1 MVFSSLIFLF
11 VFFTANLIV
20 YFAVSPQKRNK
31 VLLIFSLVF
40 YAWGGP
46 RYLLLLA
53 GETLVSWIFALKI
66 SEARAGYTKR
76 TEKFY
81 LVCDLVIMLACLAV
95 FKYLGFFIGNFKA
108 IFGVPKAV
116 PQIVLPIGISFYTFQ
131 LISYVVDVYRNQ
143 VKPQK
148 EYWKLLLYSSL
159 FHQCI
164 AGPIVRYETVA
175 DEIDNRE
182 ITANDIY
189 MGVRRFTV
197 GLAKKAVL
205 ANSCASIA
213 DTLLPAGVASL
224 KAQTTLGMWLGMIAY
239 MLQIYLDFSA
249 YSDMA
254 IGMGRMVGFHYDE
267 NFNYPYMATSVN
279 NFWRRWHITLGRAL
293 STYVYKPLGGNR
305 KGRVKTYINL
315 LLTFL
320 VSGLW
325 HGAAWTFVFW
335 GLLHGIASVIDRLFR
350 DNNWKINKYVSWIL
364 TFMFVNCAWVF
375 FRATTFERAF
385 EILTAMFSVPSGDV
399 LNMAGIITNG
409 SIIIIGLVYI
419 LLVISLV
426 VTLSFKNTY
435 ELAETFDYTTIN
447 TVYVVILMVVGI
459 SFMPRISP
467 FIYFNF

>member
-1 MVFSSLIFLF
+1 MLFSSYEFLF
-11 VFFTANLIV
+11 CFLPITIIGYYLILNAKKVNMARVWLVIASLFFYGWFNIKYLPIIIISILINFV
-20 YFAVSPQKRNK
+20 ICKCIKKEDKHKKIYFIIGSIFNVG
-31 VLLIFSLVF
+31 LLCYFKYYDFFVENVNILFKTNWTLKH
-40 YAWGGP
+40 
-46 RYLLLLA
+46 LLLPL
-53 GETLVSWIFALKI
+53 
-66 SEARAGYTKR
+66 
-76 TEKFY
+76 
-81 LVCDLVIMLACLAV
+81 
-95 FKYLGFFIGNFKA
+95 
-108 IFGVPKAV
+108 
-116 PQIVLPIGISFYTFQ
+116 GISFFSFQ
-131 LISYVVDVYRNQ
+131 QLSYLIDVY
-143 VKPQK
+143 KGETK
-148 EYWKLLLYSSL
+148 DYSLLNFSL
-159 FHQCI
+159 FVTFFPQLI
-164 AGPIVRYETVA
+164 AGPIVLHS
-175 DEIDNRE
+175 EIMPQFDDKEKQKLNWDN
-182 ITANDIY
+182 IASGIFMFS
-189 MGVRRFTV
+189 MGFF
-197 GLAKKAVL
+197 KKLV
-205 ANSCASIA
+205 IA
-213 DTLLPAGVASL
+213 DSFAIWATNGFDSISSL
-224 KAQTTLGMWLGMIAY
+224 TFYQAWFISLSYTI
-239 MLQIYLDFSA
+239 QIYFDFSG

-254 IGMGRMVGFHYDE
+254 VGIGKIFNIDLPA
-267 NFNYPYMATSVN
+267 NFLSPYKATSISE
-279 NFWRRWHITLGRAL
+279 FWRRWHITLGRAL

-385 EILTAMFSVPSGDV
+385 EILTAMFSVPSGGV

>member
-1 MVFSSLIFLF
+1 MLFSSYEFLF
-11 VFFTANLIV
+11 CFLPITIIGYYLILNAKKVNMARVWLVIASLFFYGWFNMKYLPIIIISILINFV
-20 YFAVSPQKRNK
+20 IGKCIKKEDKYKKIYFIIGAIFNVGLLCYFKYYDFFVENVN
-31 VLLIFSLVF
+31 VLFKTDWTLKH
-40 YAWGGP
+40 
-46 RYLLLLA
+46 LLLPL
-53 GETLVSWIFALKI
+53 
-66 SEARAGYTKR
+66 
-76 TEKFY
+76 
-81 LVCDLVIMLACLAV
+81 
-95 FKYLGFFIGNFKA
+95 
-108 IFGVPKAV
+108 
-116 PQIVLPIGISFYTFQ
+116 GISFFSFQ
-131 LISYVVDVYRNQ
+131 QLSYLIDVY
-143 VKPQK
+143 KGETK
-148 EYWKLLLYSSL
+148 DYSLLNFSL
-159 FHQCI
+159 FVTFFPQLI
-164 AGPIVRYETVA
+164 AGPIVLHS
-175 DEIDNRE
+175 EIMPQFDDKEKQKLNWDN
-182 ITANDIY
+182 IASGIF
-189 MGVRRFTV
+189 MFSIGFF
-197 GLAKKAVL
+197 KKLV
-205 ANSCASIA
+205 IA
-213 DTLLPAGVASL
+213 DSFAIWATNGFDSTASL
-224 KAQTTLGMWLGMIAY
+224 TFYQAWFISLAY
-239 MLQIYLDFSA
+239 TMQIYFDFSG

-254 IGMGRMVGFHYDE
+254 VGIGKIFNIDLPA
-267 NFNYPYMATSVN
+267 NFLSPYKSTSISE
-279 NFWRRWHITLGRAL
+279 FWRRWHITLGRAL

-350 DNNWKINKYVSWIL
+350 DNNWKINKYVSWLL

-385 EILTAMFSVPSGDV
+385 EILKAMFSIPSGGAF
-399 LNMAGIITNG
+399 NMAGIITNG

-447 TVYVVILMVVGI
+447 TVYVVILMVIGI

>member
-1 MVFSSLIFLF
+1 MDGFNIKYLPIIIISILINFVIGKCIKKKINIKNIFYNWTIFNVGLLCYFKYYDFFVENVNILF
-11 VFFTANLIV
+11 KTNWTL
-20 YFAVSPQKRNK
+20 KH
-31 VLLIFSLVF
+31 
-40 YAWGGP
+40 
-46 RYLLLLA
+46 LLLPL
-53 GETLVSWIFALKI
+53 
-66 SEARAGYTKR
+66 
-76 TEKFY
+76 
-81 LVCDLVIMLACLAV
+81 
-95 FKYLGFFIGNFKA
+95 
-108 IFGVPKAV
+108 
-116 PQIVLPIGISFYTFQ
+116 GISFFSFQ
-131 LISYVVDVYRNQ
+131 QLSYLIDVY
-143 VKPQK
+143 KGETK
-148 EYWKLLLYSSL
+148 DYSLLNFSL
-159 FHQCI
+159 FVTFFPQLI
-164 AGPIVRYETVA
+164 AGPIVLHS
-175 DEIDNRE
+175 EIMPQFDDKEKQKLNWDN
-182 ITANDIY
+182 IASGIFMFS
-189 MGVRRFTV
+189 MGFF
-197 GLAKKAVL
+197 KKLV
-205 ANSCASIA
+205 IA
-213 DTLLPAGVASL
+213 DSFAIWATNGFDSISSL
-224 KAQTTLGMWLGMIAY
+224 TFYQAWFISLSYTI
-239 MLQIYLDFSA
+239 QIYFDFSG

-254 IGMGRMVGFHYDE
+254 VGIGKIFNIDLPA
-267 NFNYPYMATSVN
+267 NFLSPYKATSISE
-279 NFWRRWHITLGRAL
+279 FWRRWHITLGRAL

-385 EILTAMFSVPSGDV
+385 EILTAMFSVPSGGV

>member
-1 MVFSSLIFLF
+1 MLFSFYEFLF
-11 VFFTANLIV
+11 CFLPITIIGYYLILNAKKVNMARVWLVIASLFFYGWFNIKYLPIIIISILINFV
-20 YFAVSPQKRNK
+20 IGKCIKKEDKHKKIYFIIGSIFNVG
-31 VLLIFSLVF
+31 LLCYFKYYDFFVENVNILFKTNWTLKH
-40 YAWGGP
+40 
-46 RYLLLLA
+46 LLLPL
-53 GETLVSWIFALKI
+53 
-66 SEARAGYTKR
+66 
-76 TEKFY
+76 
-81 LVCDLVIMLACLAV
+81 
-95 FKYLGFFIGNFKA
+95 
-108 IFGVPKAV
+108 
-116 PQIVLPIGISFYTFQ
+116 GISFFSFQ
-131 LISYVVDVYRNQ
+131 QLSYLIDVY
-143 VKPQK
+143 KGETK
-148 EYWKLLLYSSL
+148 DYSLLNFSL
-159 FHQCI
+159 FVTFFPQLI
-164 AGPIVRYETVA
+164 AGPIVLHS
-175 DEIDNRE
+175 EIMPQFDDKEKQKLNWDN
-182 ITANDIY
+182 IASGIFMFS
-189 MGVRRFTV
+189 MGFF
-197 GLAKKAVL
+197 KKLV
-205 ANSCASIA
+205 IA
-213 DTLLPAGVASL
+213 DSFAIWATNGFDSISSL
-224 KAQTTLGMWLGMIAY
+224 TFYQAWFISLSYTI
-239 MLQIYLDFSA
+239 QIYFDFSG

-254 IGMGRMVGFHYDE
+254 VGIGKIFNIDLPA
-267 NFNYPYMATSVN
+267 NFLSPYKATSISE
-279 NFWRRWHITLGRAL
+279 FWRRWHITLGRAL

>member
-1 MVFSSLIFLF
+1 MLFSSYEFLF
-11 VFFTANLIV
+11 CFLPITIIGYYLILNAKKVNMARVWLVIASLFFYGWFNIKYLPIIIISILINFV
-20 YFAVSPQKRNK
+20 IGKCIKKEDKYKKIYFIIGSIFNVG
-31 VLLIFSLVF
+31 LLCYFKYYDFFVENVNILFKTNWTLKH
-40 YAWGGP
+40 
-46 RYLLLLA
+46 LLLPL
-53 GETLVSWIFALKI
+53 
-66 SEARAGYTKR
+66 
-76 TEKFY
+76 
-81 LVCDLVIMLACLAV
+81 
-95 FKYLGFFIGNFKA
+95 
-108 IFGVPKAV
+108 
-116 PQIVLPIGISFYTFQ
+116 GISFFSFQ
-131 LISYVVDVYRNQ
+131 QLSYLIDVY
-143 VKPQK
+143 KGETK
-148 EYWKLLLYSSL
+148 DYSLLNFSL
-159 FHQCI
+159 FVTFFPQLI
-164 AGPIVRYETVA
+164 AGPIVLHS
-175 DEIDNRE
+175 EIMPQFDDKEKQKLNWDN
-182 ITANDIY
+182 IASGIFMFS
-189 MGVRRFTV
+189 MGFF
-197 GLAKKAVL
+197 KKLV
-205 ANSCASIA
+205 IA
-213 DTLLPAGVASL
+213 DSFAIWATNGFDSISSL
-224 KAQTTLGMWLGMIAY
+224 TFYQAWFISLSYTI
-239 MLQIYLDFSA
+239 QIYFDFSG

-254 IGMGRMVGFHYDE
+254 VGIGKIFNIDLPA
-267 NFNYPYMATSVN
+267 NFLSPYKAPSISE
-279 NFWRRWHITLGRAL
+279 FWRRWHITLGRAL

-385 EILTAMFSVPSGDV
+385 EILTAMFSVPSGGV

>member
-1 MVFSSLIFLF
+1 MLFSSYEFLF
-11 VFFTANLIV
+11 CFLPITIIGYYLILNAKKVNMARVWLVIASLFFYGWFNMKYLPIIVISILINFV
-20 YFAVSPQKRNK
+20 IGKRIKKEDKHKKIYFIIGSIFNVG
-31 VLLIFSLVF
+31 LLCYFKYYDFFVENVNILFKTNWTLKH
-40 YAWGGP
+40 
-46 RYLLLLA
+46 LLLPL
-53 GETLVSWIFALKI
+53 
-66 SEARAGYTKR
+66 
-76 TEKFY
+76 
-81 LVCDLVIMLACLAV
+81 
-95 FKYLGFFIGNFKA
+95 
-108 IFGVPKAV
+108 
-116 PQIVLPIGISFYTFQ
+116 GISFFSFQ
-131 LISYVVDVYRNQ
+131 QLSYLIDVY
-143 VKPQK
+143 KGETK
-148 EYWKLLLYSSL
+148 DYSLLNFSL
-159 FHQCI
+159 FVTFFPQLI
-164 AGPIVRYETVA
+164 AGPIVLHS
-175 DEIDNRE
+175 EIMPQFDDKEKQKLNWDN
-182 ITANDIY
+182 IASGIFMFS
-189 MGVRRFTV
+189 MGFF
-197 GLAKKAVL
+197 KKLV
-205 ANSCASIA
+205 IA
-213 DTLLPAGVASL
+213 DSFAIWATNGFDSISSL
-224 KAQTTLGMWLGMIAY
+224 TFYQAWFISLSYTI
-239 MLQIYLDFSA
+239 QIYFDFSG

-254 IGMGRMVGFHYDE
+254 VGIGKIFNIDLPA
-267 NFNYPYMATSVN
+267 NFLSPYKATSISE
-279 NFWRRWHITLGRAL
+279 FWRRWHITLGRAL

-385 EILTAMFSVPSGDV
+385 EILTAMFSVPSGGV

-447 TVYVVILMVVGI
+447 TVYVVILMMVGI

>member
-1 MVFSSLIFLF
+1 MLFSSYEFLF
-11 VFFTANLIV
+11 CFLPITIIGYYLILNAKKVNMARVWLVIASLFFYGWFNIKYLPIIIISILINFV
-20 YFAVSPQKRNK
+20 IDKCIKKEDKHKKIYFIIGSIFNVG
-31 VLLIFSLVF
+31 LLCYFKYYDFFVENVNILFKTNWTLKH
-40 YAWGGP
+40 
-46 RYLLLLA
+46 LLLPL
-53 GETLVSWIFALKI
+53 
-66 SEARAGYTKR
+66 
-76 TEKFY
+76 
-81 LVCDLVIMLACLAV
+81 
-95 FKYLGFFIGNFKA
+95 
-108 IFGVPKAV
+108 
-116 PQIVLPIGISFYTFQ
+116 GISFFSFQ
-131 LISYVVDVYRNQ
+131 QLSYLIDVY
-143 VKPQK
+143 KGETK
-148 EYWKLLLYSSL
+148 DYSLLNFSL
-159 FHQCI
+159 FVTFFPQLI
-164 AGPIVRYETVA
+164 AGPIVLHS
-175 DEIDNRE
+175 EIMPQFDDKEKQKLNWDN
-182 ITANDIY
+182 IASGIFMFS
-189 MGVRRFTV
+189 MGFF
-197 GLAKKAVL
+197 KKLV
-205 ANSCASIA
+205 IA
-213 DTLLPAGVASL
+213 DSFAIWATNGFDSISSL
-224 KAQTTLGMWLGMIAY
+224 TFYQAWFISLSYTI
-239 MLQIYLDFSA
+239 QIYFDFSG

-254 IGMGRMVGFHYDE
+254 VGIGKIFNIDLPA
-267 NFNYPYMATSVN
+267 NFLSPYKATSISE
-279 NFWRRWHITLGRAL
+279 FWRRWHITLGRAL

-385 EILTAMFSVPSGDV
+385 EILTAMFSVPSGGV

>member
-1 MVFSSLIFLF
+1 MHVLAYIWNKKKEDKHKKIYFIIGSIFNVGLLCYFKYYDFFVENVNILF
-11 VFFTANLIV
+11 KTNWTL
-20 YFAVSPQKRNK
+20 KH
-31 VLLIFSLVF
+31 
-40 YAWGGP
+40 
-46 RYLLLLA
+46 LLLPL
-53 GETLVSWIFALKI
+53 
-66 SEARAGYTKR
+66 
-76 TEKFY
+76 
-81 LVCDLVIMLACLAV
+81 
-95 FKYLGFFIGNFKA
+95 
-108 IFGVPKAV
+108 
-116 PQIVLPIGISFYTFQ
+116 GISFFSFQ
-131 LISYVVDVYRNQ
+131 QLSYLIDVY
-143 VKPQK
+143 KGETK
-148 EYWKLLLYSSL
+148 DYSLLNFSL
-159 FHQCI
+159 FVTFFPQLI
-164 AGPIVRYETVA
+164 AGPIVLHS
-175 DEIDNRE
+175 EIMPQFDDKEKQKLNWDN
-182 ITANDIY
+182 IASGIFMFS
-189 MGVRRFTV
+189 MGFF
-197 GLAKKAVL
+197 KKLV
-205 ANSCASIA
+205 IA
-213 DTLLPAGVASL
+213 DSFAIWATNGFDSISSL
-224 KAQTTLGMWLGMIAY
+224 TFYQAWFISLSYTI
-239 MLQIYLDFSA
+239 QIYFDFSG

-254 IGMGRMVGFHYDE
+254 VGIGKIFNIDLPA
-267 NFNYPYMATSVN
+267 NFLSPYKATSISE
-279 NFWRRWHITLGRAL
+279 FWRRWHITLGRAL

-364 TFMFVNCAWVF
+364 TFMLVNCAWVF

-385 EILTAMFSVPSGDV
+385 EILTAMFSVPSGGV

>member
-1 MVFSSLIFLF
+1 MLFSSYEFLF
-11 VFFTANLIV
+11 CFLPITIIGYYLILNAKKVNMARVWLVIASLFFYGWFNIKYLPIIIISILINFV
-20 YFAVSPQKRNK
+20 ENVNILFKTNWTLK
-31 VLLIFSLVF
+31 H
-40 YAWGGP
+40 
-46 RYLLLLA
+46 LLLPL
-53 GETLVSWIFALKI
+53 
-66 SEARAGYTKR
+66 
-76 TEKFY
+76 
-81 LVCDLVIMLACLAV
+81 
-95 FKYLGFFIGNFKA
+95 
-108 IFGVPKAV
+108 
-116 PQIVLPIGISFYTFQ
+116 GISFFSFQ
-131 LISYVVDVYRNQ
+131 QLSYLIDVY
-143 VKPQK
+143 KGETK
-148 EYWKLLLYSSL
+148 DYSLLNFSL
-159 FHQCI
+159 FVTFFPQLI
-164 AGPIVRYETVA
+164 AGPIVLHS
-175 DEIDNRE
+175 EIMPQFDDKEKQKLNWDN
-182 ITANDIY
+182 I
-189 MGVRRFTV
+189 
-197 GLAKKAVL
+197 
-205 ANSCASIA
+205 ASGIFMFSIWA
-213 DTLLPAGVASL
+213 TNGFDSISSL
-224 KAQTTLGMWLGMIAY
+224 TFYQAWFISLSYTI
-239 MLQIYLDFSA
+239 QIYFDFSG

-254 IGMGRMVGFHYDE
+254 VGIGKIFNIDLPA
-267 NFNYPYMATSVN
+267 NFLSPYKATSISE
-279 NFWRRWHITLGRAL
+279 FWRRWHITLGRAL

-385 EILTAMFSVPSGDV
+385 EILTAMFSVPSGGV

>member
-1 MVFSSLIFLF
+1 MPQFDDKEKQKLNWDNIASGIFMFSMGFFKKLVIADSFAIWATNGFDSISSLTFYQAWFI
-11 VFFTANLIV
+11 
-20 YFAVSPQKRNK
+20 
-31 VLLIFSLVF
+31 SL
-40 YAWGGP
+40 
-46 RYLLLLA
+46 
-53 GETLVSWIFALKI
+53 S
-66 SEARAGYTKR
+66 YT
-76 TEKFY
+76 
-81 LVCDLVIMLACLAV
+81 I
-95 FKYLGFFIGNFKA
+95 
-108 IFGVPKAV
+108 
-116 PQIVLPIGISFYTFQ
+116 
-131 LISYVVDVYRNQ
+131 
-143 VKPQK
+143 
-148 EYWKLLLYSSL
+148 
-159 FHQCI
+159 
-164 AGPIVRYETVA
+164 
-175 DEIDNRE
+175 
-182 ITANDIY
+182 
-189 MGVRRFTV
+189 
-197 GLAKKAVL
+197 
-205 ANSCASIA
+205 
-213 DTLLPAGVASL
+213 
-224 KAQTTLGMWLGMIAY
+224 
-239 MLQIYLDFSA
+239 QIYFDFSG

-254 IGMGRMVGFHYDE
+254 VGIGKIFNIDLPA
-267 NFNYPYMATSVN
+267 NFLSPYKATSISE
-279 NFWRRWHITLGRAL
+279 FWRRWHITLGRAL

-385 EILTAMFSVPSGDV
+385 EILTAMFSVPSGGV

-459 SFMPRISP
+459 SFMPGISP

>member
-1 MVFSSLIFLF
+1 MLFSSYEFLF
-11 VFFTANLIV
+11 CFLPITIIGYYLILNAKKVNMARVWLVIASLFFYGWFNIKYLPIIIVSILINFAIGKGIKKEDKYKKI
-20 YFAVSPQKRNK
+20 YFIIGATFNVG
-31 VLLIFSLVF
+31 LLCYFKYYDFFVENVNILFKTNWTLKH
-40 YAWGGP
+40 
-46 RYLLLLA
+46 LLLPL
-53 GETLVSWIFALKI
+53 
-66 SEARAGYTKR
+66 
-76 TEKFY
+76 
-81 LVCDLVIMLACLAV
+81 
-95 FKYLGFFIGNFKA
+95 
-108 IFGVPKAV
+108 
-116 PQIVLPIGISFYTFQ
+116 GISFFSFQ
-131 LISYVVDVYRNQ
+131 QLSYLIDVY
-143 VKPQK
+143 KGETK
-148 EYWKLLLYSSL
+148 DYSLLNFSL
-159 FHQCI
+159 FVTFFPQLI
-164 AGPIVRYETVA
+164 AGPIVLHS
-175 DEIDNRE
+175 EIMPQFDDKEKQKLNWDN
-182 ITANDIY
+182 IASGIFMFS
-189 MGVRRFTV
+189 MGFF
-197 GLAKKAVL
+197 KKLV
-205 ANSCASIA
+205 IA
-213 DTLLPAGVASL
+213 DSFAIWATNGFDSISSL
-224 KAQTTLGMWLGMIAY
+224 TFYQAWFISLSYTI
-239 MLQIYLDFSA
+239 QIYFDFSG

-254 IGMGRMVGFHYDE
+254 VGIGKIFNIDLPA
-267 NFNYPYMATSVN
+267 NFLSPYKATSISE
-279 NFWRRWHITLGRAL
+279 FWRRWHITLGRAL

-385 EILTAMFSVPSGDV
+385 EILTAMFSVPSGGV

>member
-1 MVFSSLIFLF
+1 MLFSSYEFLF
-11 VFFTANLIV
+11 CFLPITIIGYYLILNAKKVNMARVWLVIASLFFYGWFNIKYLPIIIISILINFV
-20 YFAVSPQKRNK
+20 IGKCIKKEDKYKKIYFIIGSIFNVG
-31 VLLIFSLVF
+31 LLCYFKYYDFFVENVNILFKTNWTLKH
-40 YAWGGP
+40 
-46 RYLLLLA
+46 LLLPL
-53 GETLVSWIFALKI
+53 
-66 SEARAGYTKR
+66 
-76 TEKFY
+76 
-81 LVCDLVIMLACLAV
+81 
-95 FKYLGFFIGNFKA
+95 
-108 IFGVPKAV
+108 
-116 PQIVLPIGISFYTFQ
+116 GISFFSFQ
-131 LISYVVDVYRNQ
+131 QLSYLIDVY
-143 VKPQK
+143 KGETK
-148 EYWKLLLYSSL
+148 DYSLLNFSL
-159 FHQCI
+159 FVTFFPQLI
-164 AGPIVRYETVA
+164 AGPIVLHS
-175 DEIDNRE
+175 EIMPQFDDKEKQKLNWDN
-182 ITANDIY
+182 IASGIFMFS
-189 MGVRRFTV
+189 MGFF
-197 GLAKKAVL
+197 KKLV
-205 ANSCASIA
+205 IA
-213 DTLLPAGVASL
+213 DSFAIWATNGFDSISSL
-224 KAQTTLGMWLGMIAY
+224 TFYQAWFISLSYTI
-239 MLQIYLDFSA
+239 QIYFDFSG

-254 IGMGRMVGFHYDE
+254 VGIGKIFNIDLPA
-267 NFNYPYMATSVN
+267 NFLSPYKATSISE
-279 NFWRRWHITLGRAL
+279 FWRRWHITLGRAL

-385 EILTAMFSVPSGDV
+385 EILTAMFSVPSGGV

>member
-1 MVFSSLIFLF
+1 MLFSSYEFLF
-11 VFFTANLIV
+11 CFLPITIIGYYLILNAKKVNMARVWLVIASLFFYGWFNMKYLPIIIISILINFV
-20 YFAVSPQKRNK
+20 IGKCIKKEDKYKKIYFLIGAIFNVG
-31 VLLIFSLVF
+31 LLCYFKYYDFFVENVNILFKTNWTLKH
-40 YAWGGP
+40 
-46 RYLLLLA
+46 LLLPL
-53 GETLVSWIFALKI
+53 
-66 SEARAGYTKR
+66 
-76 TEKFY
+76 
-81 LVCDLVIMLACLAV
+81 
-95 FKYLGFFIGNFKA
+95 
-108 IFGVPKAV
+108 
-116 PQIVLPIGISFYTFQ
+116 GISFFSFQ
-131 LISYVVDVYRNQ
+131 QLSYLIDVY
-143 VKPQK
+143 KGETK
-148 EYWKLLLYSSL
+148 DYSLLNFSL
-159 FHQCI
+159 FVTFFPQLI
-164 AGPIVRYETVA
+164 AGPIVLHS
-175 DEIDNRE
+175 EIMPQFDDKEKQKLNWDN
-182 ITANDIY
+182 IASGIFMFS
-189 MGVRRFTV
+189 MGFF
-197 GLAKKAVL
+197 KKLV
-205 ANSCASIA
+205 IA
-213 DTLLPAGVASL
+213 DSFAIWATNGFDSTASL
-224 KAQTTLGMWLGMIAY
+224 TFYQAWFISLAY
-239 MLQIYLDFSA
+239 TMQIYFDFSG

-254 IGMGRMVGFHYDE
+254 VGIGKIFNIDLPA
-267 NFNYPYMATSVN
+267 NFLSPYKATSISE
-279 NFWRRWHITLGRAL
+279 FWRRWHITLGRAL

-385 EILTAMFSVPSGDV
+385 EILTAMFSIPSGGV